1 MKRLYAFTELESE
14 VYALTCQHNLL
25 ENKAEGKRISNVREG
40 FYQFNYSETKVL
52 TLKTLAL
59 SNATDYE
66 GSGIFQDDPSDDED
80 SQDSDRESSATPKI
94 NLEAKL
100 GEDLFKSVCGRIG
113 GEKLQK
119 IAVGRWL
126 SFQNK
131 VNL

>member
-1 MKRLYAFTELESE
+1 MK
-14 VYALTCQHNLL
+14 AL
-25 ENKAEGKRISNVREG
+25 
-40 FYQFNYSETKVL
+40 QFIYCETKIFIF
-52 TLKTLAL
+52 KTLAL
-59 SNATDYE
+59 RKATDYE
-66 GSGIFQDDPSDDED
+66 GSGIFQDDASDDED
-80 SQDSDRESSATPKI
+80 SQDSDEESSATPKI